1 MAGGG
6 GALPEISPNPFP
18 DPVAT
23 RETYTEHIFG
33 SIDVRNAPLT
43 PRGGGNGNGSAPG
56 AAGTSLGGGGA
67 GGVGAGGVGGGGEA
81 APVTVLK
88 VRKKRKPPAA

>member
-23 RETYTEHIFG
+23 RETYTEYIFG
-33 SIDVRNAPLT
+33 SIDVRNAPLP
-43 PRGGGNGNGSAPG
+43 PRGGGNGNGNGSAPG
-56 AAGTSLGGGGA
+56 AAGMQGGSTGA
-67 GGVGAGGVGGGGEA
+67 GGVGGGGGGEA